1 MPSAAERG
9 SQSPPADR
17 VARRLILR
25 PGAIGDTIVSLPA
38 LELLRA
44 PSTEIWAPEANAPLL
59 RHLGDVRSLAGMRI
73 DLLELDPPPD
83 LVARLRGF
91 DEIVSWYG
99 AAREEFRRALE
110 EVGVPFRLFPAL
122 PPAGS
127 GIHAVD
133 YYLAQVG
140 GSPGAAPRLPCRAAR
155 GAYAVIHPFSGSP
168 KKNWPL
174 ENFRELHAALSARMP
189 VHWCAGPEEELEG
202 AVRFQDLGALA
213 EWLAGAALY
222 VGNDSGITH
231 LAAACGVPVVAIFG
245 PTDPAVW
252 GPRGKVAI
260 LRRPGRAA
268 EVESACL
275 SLLEQT

>member
-1 MPSAAERG
+1 MPSAAELG
-9 SQSPPADR
+9 CQGPAADR

-44 PSTEIWAPEANAPLL
+44 PYTEIWAPEANAPLL
-59 RHLGDVRSLAGMRI
+59 RHLGEVRSLAGMRI

-83 LVARLRGF
+83 LIARLRGF

-99 AAREEFRRALE
+99 AAREEFRSALKD
-110 EVGVPFRLFPAL
+110 VGVPFRLFPAL
-122 PPAGS
+122 PPEGS
-127 GIHAVD
+127 GVHAAD

-140 GSPGAAPRLPCRAAR
+140 GAAGATPRLPCRAER
-155 GAYAVIHPFSGSP
+155 GGYAVIHPFSGSP

-174 ENFRELHAALSARMP
+174 ERFRELHLALSARMP
-189 VHWCAGPEEELEG
+189 VYWCAGPEEPLEE
-202 AVRFQDLGALA
+202 AARFTDLGALA

-222 VGNDSGITH
+222 AGNDGGITH

-252 GPRGKVAI
+252 GPRGNVAI
-260 LRRPGRAA
+260 LRRPGSAA

-275 SLLEQT
+275 SLLERA